1 MEAAILNRFTTGGH
15 RFLPTSTLAVKA
27 SSGSRRLRQIQM
39 LPQEDLWVG
48 HLRTIHS
55 SIAVTTPCRPSLALT
70 IVQCLLDCYLA
81 SSPPLLWPHPS
92 PKYAA
97 RGLFTSSTCYS
108 HVCNSL
114 RSPMQYHCNVSQWQ
128 SVNTWGILL
137 WSSSACFIFWIF
149 CILVGHCHCSNSR
162 CTNSW
167 LFREICVC
175 AVGH

>member
-27 SSGSRRLRQIQM
+27 SSGSRRLCQIQM

-92 PKYAA
+92 PKSAA

-114 RSPMQYHCNVSQWQ
+114 RSPMQYHCNVSQ
-128 SVNTWGILL
+128 
-137 WSSSACFIFWIF
+137 
-149 CILVGHCHCSNSR
+149 
-162 CTNSW
+162 
-167 LFREICVC
+167 
-175 AVGH
+175 